1 MQIYLVRHGQSQN
14 NAGGASAHNVPLT
27 DLGHE
32 QVRRAAEA
40 LANQEKFEALYC
52 SPLKRALQSA
62 AILHARLG
70 LVPYAYPDFSETG
83 FSWGELDA
91 TREELQADYPDFI
104 LDKSITSNGWA
115 PSDHETEDES
125 YERAGEVIH
134 WLSKRH
140 PEPDARILV
149 VTHGRFGSILMGYVV
164 GARPA
169 HDYSRFSQHNCGISR
184 LDIVTNGES
193 KLRFLNSTAHLS
205 PEMLT

>member
-27 DLGHE
+27 DLGHD

-40 LANQEKFEALYC
+40 LADQGKFEALYC

-62 AILHARLG
+62 ATLHAQLG
-70 LVPYAYPDFSETG
+70 LAPYVHPAFSETG
-83 FSWGELDA
+83 FSWGEPDA

-104 LDKSITSNGWA
+104 LDESITSSGWA
-115 PSDHETEDES
+115 PADHETEDES

-134 WLSKRH
+134 WLSTRH

-149 VTHGRFGSILMGYVV
+149 VTHGRFGSILIGHVV
-164 GARPA
+164 GARPYG
-169 HDYSRFSQHNCGISR
+169 YSRFSQHNAGISR
-184 LDIVTNGES
+184 LDIITNGES
-193 KLRFLNSTAHLS
+193 KLRFLNVTTHLS
-205 PEMLT
+205 AEMLT

>member
-40 LANQEKFEALYC
+40 LADQEKFEALYC

-62 AILHARLG
+62 ATLHARLG
-70 LVPYAYPDFSETG
+70 LAPYAHPGFSETG

-104 LDKSITSNGWA
+104 LDESITSSGWA
-115 PSDHETEDES
+115 PAAHETEDES
-125 YERAGEVIH
+125 YERAGELIR
-134 WLSKRH
+134 WLSTRH

-149 VTHGRFGSILMGYVV
+149 VTHGRFGSILMGYMV
-164 GARPA
+164 GTRPCG
-169 HDYSRFSQHNCGISR
+169 YSRFSQHNAGISR
-184 LDIVTNGES
+184 LDIITNGES
-193 KLRFLNSTAHLS
+193 KLRFLNATTHL
-205 PEMLT
+205 PAEMLT